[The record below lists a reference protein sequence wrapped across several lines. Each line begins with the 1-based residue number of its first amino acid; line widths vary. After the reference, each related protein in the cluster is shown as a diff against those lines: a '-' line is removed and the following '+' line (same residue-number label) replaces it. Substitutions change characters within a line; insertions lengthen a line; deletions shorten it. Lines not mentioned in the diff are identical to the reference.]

1 MKASTMAAA
10 ATVLVGILAAGT
22 PVRADEDC
30 DNVVKA
36 LEDAQL
42 VATKTVDQTMD
53 DIKKATGQPA
63 DDKKKASVK
72 NTFCSVSG
80 EYLGTTRAFRAVAAE
95 CLTGNK
101 RRARRSPRSTSRSR
115 KWKPRSRAP
124 ASDGGSGGRSR
135 AMCRSCAP
143 SHGDCRRNRIMGL
156 SGA

>member
-1 MKASTMAAA
+1 MKASMMAAA

-22 PVRADEDC
+22 PVCADEDC

-42 VATKTVDQTMD
+42 VATKTIDQTMD
-53 DIKKATGQPA
+53 DIKKATGQPADDKKKATGQPA

-101 RRARRSPRSTSRSR
+101 KSTTL
-115 KWKPRSRAP
+115 
-124 ASDGGSGGRSR
+124 ASLDKSIKEMETAIEGT
-135 AMCRSCAP
+135 CK
-143 SHGDCRRNRIMGL
+143 
-156 SGA
+156 

>member
-1 MKASTMAAA
+1 MSADRVGDGRGLRTARGAQERKGTAMKASTMAAA

-53 DIKKATGQPA
+53 DIKKTTGQPA
-63 DDKKKASVK
+63 DDKQKASVK

-101 RRARRSPRSTSRSR
+101 KSSTL
-115 KWKPRSRAP
+115 
-124 ASDGGSGGRSR
+124 ASLDKSIKEMET
-135 AMCRSCAP
+135 AIEVTCK
-143 SHGDCRRNRIMGL
+143 
-156 SGA
+156 

>member
-63 DDKKKASVK
+63 DDKRKASVK

-101 RRARRSPRSTSRSR
+101 RLDPRLARQVDQGNGNRDRGHLQVMAVRAVDRRDLPVV
-115 KWKPRSRAP
+115 RAV
-124 ASDGGSGGRSR
+124 A
-135 AMCRSCAP
+135 
-143 SHGDCRRNRIMGL
+143 
-156 SGA
+156 

>member
-10 ATVLVGILAAGT
+10 ATVLLGILAAGT

-53 DIKKATGQPA
+53 DIKKSTTQPA

-72 NTFCSVSG
+72 NTFCSVVG
-80 EYLGTTRAFRAVAAE
+80 ELLGASRASRAVAGE
-95 CLTGNK
+95 CGANQ
-101 RRARRSPRSTSRSR
+101 RAALAQFDKSIKEIEGAIDSTC
-115 KWKPRSRAP
+115 K
-124 ASDGGSGGRSR
+124 
-135 AMCRSCAP
+135 
-143 SHGDCRRNRIMGL
+143 
-156 SGA
+156 

>member
-1 MKASTMAAA
+1 MSADRVDDGRELRTARGAHERKGAAMKASTMAAA

-63 DDKKKASVK
+63 DDKRKASVK

-101 RRARRSPRSTSRSR
+101 KSSTL
-115 KWKPRSRAP
+115 
-124 ASDGGSGGRSR
+124 ASLDKSIKEMETAIEGT
-135 AMCRSCAP
+135 CK
-143 SHGDCRRNRIMGL
+143 
-156 SGA
+156 

>member
-42 VATKTVDQTMD
+42 VATKTVDQ
-53 DIKKATGQPA
+53 
-63 DDKKKASVK
+63 
-72 NTFCSVSG
+72 SG

-101 RRARRSPRSTSRSR
+101 KSSTL
-115 KWKPRSRAP
+115 
-124 ASDGGSGGRSR
+124 ASLDKSIKEMETAIEGT
-135 AMCRSCAP
+135 CK
-143 SHGDCRRNRIMGL
+143 
-156 SGA
+156 

>member
-1 MKASTMAAA
+1 MKLCTAVIAAA
-10 ATVLVGILAAGT
+10 LLLAGPA
-22 PVRADEDC
+22 RADEDC

-63 DDKKKASVK
+63 DDKRKASVK

-101 RRARRSPRSTSRSR
+101 KSSTL
-115 KWKPRSRAP
+115 
-124 ASDGGSGGRSR
+124 ASLDKSIKEMETAIEGT
-135 AMCRSCAP
+135 CK
-143 SHGDCRRNRIMGL
+143 
-156 SGA
+156 

>member
-53 DIKKATGQPA
+53 DIKKTTGQPA
-63 DDKKKASVK
+63 DDKQKASVK

-101 RRARRSPRSTSRSR
+101 KSSTL
-115 KWKPRSRAP
+115 
-124 ASDGGSGGRSR
+124 ASLDKSIKEMETAIEGT
-135 AMCRSCAP
+135 CK
-143 SHGDCRRNRIMGL
+143 
-156 SGA
+156 

>member
-63 DDKKKASVK
+63 DDKTEGLGQEHVLQRERGISRNDAG
-72 NTFCSVSG
+72 VSRG
-80 EYLGTTRAFRAVAAE
+80 RGRMPHGQQEELDPRLARQVDQGNGNRDRGHLQVMAVRAVDRGDLPVVRAVA
-95 CLTGNK
+95 
-101 RRARRSPRSTSRSR
+101 
-115 KWKPRSRAP
+115 
-124 ASDGGSGGRSR
+124 
-135 AMCRSCAP
+135 
-143 SHGDCRRNRIMGL
+143 
-156 SGA
+156 

>member
-1 MKASTMAAA
+1 MSADRVGDGRRLRTARGAHERKGTATKASTMAAA

-30 DNVVKA
+30 GNAIKA

-63 DDKKKASVK
+63 EDKQKASVK

-101 RRARRSPRSTSRSR
+101 KSSTL
-115 KWKPRSRAP
+115 
-124 ASDGGSGGRSR
+124 ASLDKSIKEMETAIEGT
-135 AMCRSCAP
+135 CK
-143 SHGDCRRNRIMGL
+143 
-156 SGA
+156 

>member
-36 LEDAQL
+36 LEDTQL

-53 DIKKATGQPA
+53 DIKKATG
-63 DDKKKASVK
+63 
-72 NTFCSVSG
+72 TFCSVSG

-101 RRARRSPRSTSRSR
+101 KSSTL
-115 KWKPRSRAP
+115 
-124 ASDGGSGGRSR
+124 ASLDKSIKEMETAIEGT
-135 AMCRSCAP
+135 CK
-143 SHGDCRRNRIMGL
+143 
-156 SGA
+156 